1 VVIDVVRFI
10 AKYPQDVDAVNVI
23 TDNPILYRF
32 VLPKPYF
39 WPPSGEVTSQMF
51 GENRADGY
59 DLRNQAVLDRIA
71 ASRRKNASKTPAR

>member
-1 VVIDVVRFI
+1 MVIDVVRFT
-10 AKYPQDVDAVNVI
+10 ARYPQDVYAVNVI

-39 WPPSGEVTSQMF
+39 RPPSGEVTSQMP
-51 GENRADGY
+51 GENRADGN

-71 ASRRKNASKTPAR
+71 ASKRKNASKTPAR